1 MLDLKAIREDP
12 DTYRAGLARRG
23 AGDRVDELLR
33 LDEERRKLTTRV
45 EELRA
50 EQNRSSKAIGA
61 ASADER
67 PQLIAEVKKVS
78 DELDELEPRLEEVSR
93 QLDAILAELPN
104 LAEPDVPQGESD
116 EDNVEIK
123 KVGEPP

>member
-33 LDEERRKLTTRV
+33 MDEERRKLTTRV

-50 EQNRSSKAIGA
+50 EQNRASKAIGA
-61 ASADER
+61 ASAEDR
-67 PQLIAEVKKVS
+67 PQLIDDVKKVS
-78 DELDELEPRLEEVSR
+78 DELDELEPRLEALNAKLER
-93 QLDAILAELPN
+93 ILAE
-104 LAEPDVPQGESD
+104 
-116 EDNVEIK
+116 
-123 KVGEPP
+123 